1 MGPAVDILGKGS
13 DGLQI
18 FRSRRQKKY
27 NEFITCPGRAE
38 HEMLAGEI
46 GCRQCLGNRAGRG
59 ADTLV
64 AEIMMNLLIG
74 GFELV
79 GVDFYKGKG
88 KSVAHTLGDAGKHL
102 QAGGIQKYRDLT

>member
-1 MGPAVDILGKGS
+1 
-13 DGLQI
+13 
-18 FRSRRQKKY
+18 
-27 NEFITCPGRAE
+27 
-38 HEMLAGEI
+38 
-46 GCRQCLGNRAGRG
+46 
-59 ADTLV
+59 
-64 AEIMMNLLIG
+64 MMNLLIG